1 MFLSN
6 PGKIMKLILQTAQ
19 LVKNGFIN
27 EDNIDYVK
35 SILSTLDLDYF

>member
-1 MFLSN
+1 
-6 PGKIMKLILQTAQ
+6 MKLILQTAQ